1 MKEKFLIEP
10 KVKKITIE
18 VTIGTPG
25 LANTQ
30 IYRRGIGNETVKIGE
45 SPLENANVKEV
56 KIGDTSNLE
65 NQSIAVQTIINF
77 GTIEKKLWGQLLK
90 TISSSYI
97 LKDDLGTQKNYTHD
111 VDDIIVSN
119 DGKTV
124 FIIKL
129 FIFHKK
135 DLSVNLEKP

>member
-1 MKEKFLIEP
+1 MKERFLYNENIQN
-10 KVKKITIE
+10 ITIE

-30 IYRRGIGNETVKIGE
+30 IYRRGNGDETVKIGE
-45 SPLENANVKEV
+45 SPLESANVAEV
-56 KIGDTSNLE
+56 SIGDLTQLE
-65 NQSIAVQTIINF
+65 KKSLAVQTIINF

-90 TISSSYI
+90 TISSTYI
-97 LKDDLGTQKNYTHD
+97 LKDNLGNQNNYTHD

-129 FIFHKK
+129 FIFQKK
-135 DLSVNLEKP
+135 ISVNNLN

>member
-1 MKEKFLIEP
+1 MKERFLIDP
-10 KVKKITIE
+10 KVKKLTIE
-18 VTIGTPG
+18 VAIGTPG

-30 IYRRGIGNETVKIGE
+30 VYRRGDGNETVKIAE
-45 SPLENANVKEV
+45 SPLENANIKAIE
-56 KIGDTSNLE
+56 IGDTKGLE
-65 NQSIAVQTIINF
+65 KQSIAVQTIINF

-90 TISSSYI
+90 TISSTYVI
-97 LKDDLGTQKNYTHD
+97 KDDLGFQKNYNHD

-129 FIFHKK
+129 FVFQKK
-135 DLSVNLEKP
+135 DLAVNMN